1 MSQQPTSAILIP
13 AAERSRL
20 SFAGRALLIPLL
32 SAAAGSLL
40 LMAGNGDQWLAD
52 QLFRWQG
59 SQWAL
64 KDAWWTSHLIHKG
77 GRNLTWFVALLVILA
92 LIRSCMDL
100 RWRPLRRPLA
110 YLLSSV
116 ALTTS
121 IVALLKSWTHMDCP
135 WDLERYGGLRPFI
148 GLFEQRPVVLG
159 HAACFPAGHAGS
171 GYAWVALFF
180 FMLQVRPQWRWPALG
195 TALLVGMVFGLAQ
208 QLRGAHFASHDLW
221 ALAISWLV
229 ATVLYLWMFPASA
242 SITSPARAA
251 HGAIGENA

>member
-1 MSQQPTSAILIP
+1 MLQPPTTTTLQP
-13 AAERSRL
+13 VTERGRL
-20 SFAGRALLIPLL
+20 SFVARTVLLPLL
-32 SAAAGSLL
+32 FAALGSLL

-59 SQWAL
+59 GQWL
-64 KDAWWTSHLIHKG
+64 YKNAWWTSHLIHKG

-92 LIRSCMDL
+92 LIRSCVDL

-116 ALTTS
+116 ALSTS
-121 IVALLKSWTHMDCP
+121 IIALLKSWTHMDCP

-148 GLFEQRPVVLG
+148 GLFEQRPVALG

-195 TALLVGMVFGLAQ
+195 VALLVGMVFGLAQ

-221 ALAISWLV
+221 SLTISWLV
-229 ATVLYLWMFPASA
+229 ATALYLWLFPASA
-242 SITSPARAA
+242 STTFLSPAVPCTL
-251 HGAIGENA
+251 GENA

>member
-1 MSQQPTSAILIP
+1 MSQQPTSTALLP
-13 AAERSRL
+13 VAERNRL
-20 SFAGRALLIPLL
+20 SFAGRILLIPLL
-32 SAAAGSLL
+32 LLVVGSLL

-52 QLFRWQG
+52 QLYRWEG
-59 SQWAL
+59 NQWAF
-64 KDAWWTSHLIHKG
+64 KNAWWTSHLIHKG
-77 GRNLTWFVALLVILA
+77 GRNLTWFVALLVMLG
-92 LIRSCMDL
+92 LIRSTMDA

-116 ALTTS
+116 ALSSS

-148 GLFEQRPVVLG
+148 GLFEQRPVALG

-195 TALLVGMVFGLAQ
+195 ISLLVGMVFGLAQ

-221 ALAISWLV
+221 SLAISWMV
-229 ATVLYLWMFPASA
+229 ATGLYLWMFP
-242 SITSPARAA
+242 SPAALSHTTSAGERA
-251 HGAIGENA
+251 

>member
-1 MSQQPTSAILIP
+1 MSQPPISATLVP
-13 AAERSRL
+13 VAEHSRL
-20 SFAGRALLIPLL
+20 SFAARALLVPLL
-32 SAAAGSLL
+32 VVTVGSLL
-40 LMAGNGDQWLAD
+40 LMAGNGDQWIAD

-59 SQWAL
+59 SQWAF

-92 LIRSCMDL
+92 LIRSCMDM

-116 ALTTS
+116 ALSTS
-121 IVALLKSWTHMDCP
+121 IIALMKSWTHMDCP

-148 GLFEQRPVVLG
+148 GLFEQRPVGVG

-180 FMLQVRPQWRWPALG
+180 FMLQVRPHWRWPALSV
-195 TALLVGMVFGLAQ
+195 ALLVGMVFGLAQ

-221 ALAISWLV
+221 ALGISWLV
-229 ATVLYLWMFPASA
+229 ATTLYLWMFNPAAPAA
-242 SITSPARAA
+242 SLSRAA
-251 HGAIGENA
+251 IGNVGEKA